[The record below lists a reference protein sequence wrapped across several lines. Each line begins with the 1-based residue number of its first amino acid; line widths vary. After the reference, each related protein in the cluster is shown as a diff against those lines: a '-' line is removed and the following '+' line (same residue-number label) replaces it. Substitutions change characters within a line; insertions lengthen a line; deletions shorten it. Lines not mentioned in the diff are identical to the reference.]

1 MLFLMV
7 IISVVMYTNINSIIT
22 TFRWVN
28 HTHEVIERGNT
39 LMKLMIDMET
49 GQRGF
54 MLTGLDDNLTP
65 YQKGKQNFVQ
75 VMSDTRKLVG
85 DNPEQVRRLE
95 KMDETAREWDEKAA
109 TPEIAARRMV
119 MMHSKKAVGDAS
131 APVVAMGA
139 ETFSTM
145 EDIVELMQENRGKRM
160 MDQLRSQ
167 VEEFISIER
176 ALMNQRTL
184 DATASS
190 DTASAVSIYGTLAAI
205 ALSLVVVFLIS
216 RTLMSQLGGE
226 PSEVAAVAQEIAN
239 GDLSRRFDAHHRKTG
254 LYGAVQDMAENLQ
267 NIVKNIQLSAD
278 NIASASEQ
286 MTSSSQQMSDGASVQ
301 ASSAEQ
307 VSSSMEEMAANIQ
320 QNTENAQQTEKIALK
335 ASEDIR
341 EGSQAVNQTVQSMK
355 QIADKIS
362 IIGEIARQTN
372 LLALNAAV
380 EAARAGEH
388 GRGFAVV
395 AAEVRK
401 LAERSQLAATEIDA
415 LSKNS
420 VTIAERSGKVLE
432 LLVPDIQQT
441 SRLVQ
446 EIAGSSIEQNAGAEQ
461 VNGAVQQLNQVIQA
475 NAATSEEMAAS
486 AEELSRQAEQLRE
499 IIGFFNLGVIS
510 RQKSTHPSAYNKP
523 ARRVNPS
530 ASISYQTKP
539 GKTKINGVALHLD
552 NGHGDLIDADFER
565 Y

>member
-1 MLFLMV
+1 MLALMV
-7 IISVVMYTNINSIIT
+7 MISVVMYTSINVIIA
-22 TFRWVN
+22 TFKWVN

-39 LMKLMIDMET
+39 LMKLMLDMET

-54 MLTGLDDNLTP
+54 MLTGLEDNLIP
-65 YQKGKQNFVQ
+65 YQKGKQNFEQ
-75 VMSDTRKLVG
+75 LMRDTKKLVG
-85 DNPEQVRRLE
+85 DNHEQIRRLE
-95 KMDETAREWDEKAA
+95 KIEETAREWDEKAA
-109 TPEIAARRMV
+109 TPEIAARRLV
-119 MMHSKKAVGDAS
+119 ITHDKKTTGAASIPSATVGTEN
-131 APVVAMGA
+131 V
-139 ETFSTM
+139 STM

-167 VEEFISIER
+167 VEEFIGIER
-176 ALMNQRTL
+176 TLMNQRTL
-184 DATASS
+184 DATSS
-190 DTASAVSIYGTLAAI
+190 SETASAISIYGTLASI
-205 ALSLVVVFLIS
+205 VVSLVVVVLVY
-216 RTLMSQLGGE
+216 RTLMRQLGGE
-226 PSEVAAVAQEIAN
+226 PAEVASVAQEIAN
-239 GDLSRRFDAHHRKTG
+239 GDLSRRFDAQDRKTG

-286 MTSSSQQMSDGASVQ
+286 MTSSSQQMADGASVQ

-307 VSSSMEEMAANIQ
+307 VSSSMEEMVANIQ
-320 QNTENAQQTEKIALK
+320 QNTDNARQTEKIALK
-335 ASEDIR
+335 AAEDIR
-341 EGSQAVNQTVQSMK
+341 EGSLAVNQTVHSMK
-355 QIADKIS
+355 QIAEKIS

-420 VTIAERSGKVLE
+420 VNIAERSGKVLE
-432 LLVPDIQQT
+432 LLVPDIQRT
-441 SRLVQ
+441 SGLVQ
-446 EIAGSSIEQNAGAEQ
+446 EIATSSIEQNSGAEQ
-461 VNGAVQQLNQVIQA
+461 VNGAIQQLNQVIQT

-486 AEELSRQAEQLRE
+486 AEELSRQAEQLRDT
-499 IIGFFNLGVIS
+499 IGFFKLGMSS
-510 RQKSTHPSAYNKP
+510 RQRATYPGAYHKPAHRMHPSPSKAY
-523 ARRVNPS
+523 
-530 ASISYQTKP
+530 QGKP

-552 NGHGDLIDADFER
+552 NGYGDAIDADFER